1 MVTVHFAD
9 YLPKMDDAGTLG
21 KMAGGT
27 GGIDAYYRVVYGDRK
42 PIKTKVR
49 GGGGGVEEGVGG
61 GGGGW
66 RGGSFTGRKA

>member
-1 MVTVHFAD
+1 MRWLVVTVHFAD

-42 PIKTKVR
+42 PVKTKVHVTR
-49 GGGGGVEEGVGG
+49 RSCGEGV
-61 GGGGW
+61 
-66 RGGSFTGRKA
+66 FTGRHTCLKKG